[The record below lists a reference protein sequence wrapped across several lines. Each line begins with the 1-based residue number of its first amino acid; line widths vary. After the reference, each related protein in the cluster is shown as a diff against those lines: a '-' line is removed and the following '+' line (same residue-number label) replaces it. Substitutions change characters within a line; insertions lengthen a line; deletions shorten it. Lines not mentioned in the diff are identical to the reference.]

1 MDDGLGGVGEHGA
14 ASCPDD
20 RALRRGQRL
29 RRHADALVAS
39 RLAVVYLWLVEVDV
53 GLLLEGVRGDL
64 YLDGARPSGGH
75 LAEGLVYGVRQV
87 RGFEDALGPLCDGSD
102 GVDLVVDL
110 VEGAEVLSDMF
121 PVDLAGYEEHGG
133 RGGVCGA
140 DAGGGVEQAGAGH
153 YESCAEA
160 AGRPWSSRRPCRRS
174 PARGGWR

>member
-1 MDDGLGGVGEHGA
+1 M
-14 ASCPDD
+14 
-20 RALRRGQRL
+20 
-29 RRHADALVAS
+29 
-39 RLAVVYLWLVEVDV
+39 EVDV

-87 RGFEDALGPLCDGSD
+87 RGFEDALGPLCDGSY

-110 VEGAEVLSDMF
+110 VEGAEVLSDMV

-140 DAGGGVEQAGAGH
+140 DACGGVEKAGAGH

-160 AGRPWSSRRPCRRS
+160 AAGPGV
-174 PARGGWR
+174 AVGHVGGALLVAVGDEADAGLVVECVHGMV

>member
-1 MDDGLGGVGEHGA
+1 M
-14 ASCPDD
+14 
-20 RALRRGQRL
+20 
-29 RRHADALVAS
+29 
-39 RLAVVYLWLVEVDV
+39 EVDV

-64 YLDGARPSGGH
+64 YLDGARPAGGH

-102 GVDLVVDL
+102 CVDLVVDL

-153 YESCAEA
+153 YEGCAEA
-160 AGRPWSSRRPCRRS
+160 AAGPGV
-174 PARGGWR
+174 AVGHVGGALLVAVGDEADAGLVVECVHGMV